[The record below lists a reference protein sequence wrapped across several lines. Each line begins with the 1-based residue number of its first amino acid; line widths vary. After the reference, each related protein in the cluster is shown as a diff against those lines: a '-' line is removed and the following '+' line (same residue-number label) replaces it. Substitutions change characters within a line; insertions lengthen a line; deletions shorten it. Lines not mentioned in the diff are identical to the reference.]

1 MADRII
7 AVIVSKLIDALIYAL
22 STIHS
27 ENSRAASVEK
37 DIDELSSRAE
47 MVRATLCDADRRGSS
62 SNAVEDN
69 EKILIWLRDQ
79 ELLVVDV
86 EDLREEFK
94 TLAVLASSDLEN
106 NRKRKRCWN
115 PLLAL
120 QRPDLRDS
128 RAMVQR
134 IDEIRKNFDAIRRDR
149 QYLELDFGE
158 NKRVRARKH
167 WPSSVAGII
176 RNEQIVYG
184 RDTEREEII
193 RLLICSGGDGVSV
206 ISIVG
211 IGGIGKTTLAQAIFR
226 NPRVESYFDLKIWVY
241 LGLGVDAAGVMTEI
255 IRAVTRKNVNFSNFD
270 LMQSRL
276 RDILLGKRFLLVL
289 DDVWNEELFF
299 WDNLLAPLHCG
310 ALGSK
315 VLVTTRSETVSRM
328 MRAIRRLRL
337 DALKDEECWLLFRDQ
352 ALRHLTSSDMEKL
365 EDIGRQ
371 IVRRCHGS
379 PFALKK
385 VAGLLHPATSEDELR
400 NALNGLKDLEKDE
413 FKILSAL
420 IVSYEH
426 LPLHLKHCFAY
437 CSIFPHGYEFDRDR
451 LIMQWIAVGFI
462 QADGRR
468 RVEDIGYGYF
478 NDLMWSLFFDALGGY
493 GKAENIYKIPGAIHD
508 LASYVSRHKCLRV
521 DFNGALHGEFEKALY
536 ASLNQHNMEPKTL
549 EKVYK
554 NSRLRALVIH
564 GLGRLISLQTLSR
577 FVVSSDVGCSIG
589 ELKNLNL
596 HGDIRISKLEKV
608 IILRHAEE
616 ADLKS
621 KQYID
626 RLILQWSCDSDFNAN
641 EQYSLGYQENV
652 LEHLCPHPKLK
663 SLWIE
668 NYDGRKL
675 PDWLDNPSLCR
686 LQNLRLSNC
695 RGCEHLP
702 RLGLLPALKNLH
714 LEAIHRVKNMG
725 DFVAF
730 PLLEVFTLQDM
741 PSMERL
747 FETANCTI
755 PRLSELFI
763 SNCPNLLELPPAIN
777 SLAKLEIRNCPRLN
791 LHQSCFF
798 AVEALIRVSVAGRK
812 LEVLEGEIGQLK
824 ADFVKKI
831 SDFGKQ
837 FSVIY
842 EKIDEKSAILE
853 EMTRKMLE
861 FQIKMALSDARE
873 VATGQ
878 ESGENPNPISRRE
891 DQDVEILVGDKRM
904 PLLEPIP
911 REESG

>member
-7 AVIVSKLIDALIYAL
+7 AVIVSKIIDALIY
-22 STIHS
+22 TFNNIQS
-27 ENSRAASVEK
+27 ENARAASVEK

-47 MVRATLCDADRRGSS
+47 MVRAILCDADRRGSS

-69 EKILIWLRDQ
+69 EKILLWLRDQ

-106 NRKRKRCWN
+106 KRKRKRSWN
-115 PLLAL
+115 PLSAL

-149 QYLELDFGE
+149 QYLELDIGE
-158 NKRVRARKH
+158 NWRVRARKH
-167 WPSSVAGII
+167 RPSSVTGFI

-193 RLLICSGGDGVSV
+193 RLLICSGGDGVPV

-255 IRAVTRKNVNFSNFD
+255 IRAVTRKNVNISNFD

-276 RDILLGKRFLLVL
+276 TDILLGKRFLLVL

-299 WDNLLAPLHCG
+299 WDNLLAPLNCG

-328 MRAIRRLRL
+328 MRALRQLRL

-352 ALRHLTSSDMEKL
+352 ALRHLTSSDVEKL

-371 IVRRCHGS
+371 IVRRCQDS

-385 VAGLLHPATSEDELR
+385 VAGVLHPAASEDELR
-400 NALNGLKDLEKDE
+400 IALNALKDIEKDE

-451 LIMQWIAVGFI
+451 LVLQWIAVGFI

-478 NDLMWSLFFDALGGY
+478 NDLMWSLFFDAFGGY

-521 DFNGALHGEFEKALY
+521 DFHGVLHGEFEKALY

-564 GLGRLISLQTLSR
+564 GEDRVALEQVPCDLFKKLKCLRVLNLSSTELKELPDSVCDLIHLKYLDLSNTQLKILPDSMCKLYNLQTLELSECYKLLELPKEFCNLVNLRHLGLQLDWEFMGRRVDLISMPPGLGRLKSLQTLSR
-577 FVVSSDVGCSIG
+577 FVVSSDIGCSIG

-596 HGDIRISKLEKV
+596 HGDLRISKLEKV
-608 IILRHAEE
+608 INLRHAEE

-626 RLILQWSCDSDFNAN
+626 RLILQWSCDSGFN

-652 LEHLCPHPKLK
+652 LEHLRPHPKLK

-763 SNCPNLLELPPAIN
+763 SNCPNLLELPPAIIN
-777 SLAKLEIRNCPRLN
+777 SLPKLEIRNCPRLSN
-791 LHQSCFF
+791 HY
-798 AVEALIRVSVAGRK
+798 RV
-812 LEVLEGEIGQLK
+812 
-824 ADFVKKI
+824 D
-831 SDFGKQ
+831 
-837 FSVIY
+837 
-842 EKIDEKSAILE
+842 
-853 EMTRKMLE
+853 
-861 FQIKMALSDARE
+861 
-873 VATGQ
+873 
-878 ESGENPNPISRRE
+878 P
-891 DQDVEILVGDKRM
+891 
-904 PLLEPIP
+904 
-911 REESG
+911 